1 MKYFIYCLSFA
12 VLIPAVV
19 MGQSSIKGG
28 EIIGKWNLT
37 IELEDDDFPGWLEVK
52 ESGFNTLIGY
62 YVGYEGSARP
72 VSEVEYSEDDQKYSF
87 SIPPQWKRIDD
98 DLYFEFSLEDDELV
112 GFKVVDEDTL
122 HWTGVHAPDLVR
134 ETPPIW
140 GEPINL
146 LDDHMANWIIPEN
159 NKFQMKDGILVNP
172 EAGGNLITTEKF
184 NDFKLHTE
192 FRYPEESNSG
202 LYLRGRYEVQIMDT
216 YGQKPHSRITGG
228 VYGFIAPT
236 VNASKRAGEW
246 QTLDI
251 TLVGRRVTIVLNGEK
266 VICDRPIPGTT
277 GGALDSN
284 EGLPGP
290 LMIQGDHGPVDFRK
304 MVITPSVN

>member
-87 SIPPQWKRIDD
+87 SIPPQWKMIDD

-112 GFKVVDEDTL
+112 GFKVVDGDTL
-122 HWTGVHAPDLVR
+122 HWTGVRAPDLVR
-134 ETPPIW
+134 ETPPVW

-172 EAGGNLITTEKF
+172 EAGGNLITKEKF

-216 YGQKPHSRITGG
+216 YGQKPHSRIIGG

-236 VNASKRAGEW
+236 VNAAKRAGEW